1 MGELLKLTFK
11 NIWRADFAAAIFIFL
26 SFLFLRRVFTRYIFQ
41 VLRRLAKKTSTDFDD
56 TLLAA
61 FEGPLRVLFII
72 LGFYFASLILALTP
86 DQEFLILRFIRTALI
101 FLITWGLYNLSGTIL
116 YENTAKK
123 FGFQVDRI
131 LVPFMNKVLKFIVI
145 ALALSVIAQEWGY
158 EISGLIAG
166 LGLGGLAVA
175 LAAQDALSN
184 ILGGIVVITDKP
196 LPSAIGLLRQAWR
209 NGRGYY
215 LPSTKI
221 RAFTHADFRA
231 QCQTG

>member
-1 MGELLKLTFK
+1 M
-11 NIWRADFAAAIFIFL
+11 
-26 SFLFLRRVFTRYIFQ
+26 
-41 VLRRLAKKTSTDFDD
+41 LRRLAKKTSTDFDD

-101 FLITWGLYNLSGTIL
+101 FLITWGLYNLSETIL

-123 FGFQVDRI
+123 LGFQVDRI
-131 LVPFMNKVLKFIVI
+131 LVPFLSKVLKFIVI

-184 ILGGIVVITDKP
+184 ILGGIVVIIDKP
-196 LPSAIGLLRQAWR
+196 FTIGDWIATPSVEGTVEDITFR
-209 NGRGYY
+209 
-215 LPSTKI
+215 STKI
-221 RAFTHADFRA
+221 RAFSHALISVPNA
-231 QCQTG
+231 KLANEPITN